1 MYLTAVREG
10 FLQIPGSDPDRVAE
24 VRAGLDPLTNEE
36 IRTRLPSEDQAV
48 DAAAIFAQLSDTTR
62 VRLLSM
68 LAASDLCVCEMA
80 DLLGMSQPAVSHH
93 LRLLRQCDVIRFR
106 KRGQRTVYYLSDNE
120 IGDTVK
126 RLLYAVKNGKGQN
139 NG

>member
-1 MYLTAVREG
+1 MKELNATPICGESHID
-10 FLQIPGSDPDRVAE
+10 QQHED
-24 VRAGLDPLTNEE
+24 E
-36 IRTRLPSEDQAV
+36 IRARLPGEDEAV
-48 DAAAIFAQLSDTTR
+48 DAAAIFAHLSDTTR

-68 LAASDLCVCEMA
+68 LAVSDMCVCEMA

-93 LRLLRQCDVIRFR
+93 LRILRQCDVIRFR
-106 KRGQRTVYYLSDNE
+106 KWGQKTVYYLSDNE

-126 RLLYAVKNGKGQN
+126 RLLHTVADGKGQN

>member
-1 MYLTAVREG
+1 M
-10 FLQIPGSDPDRVAE
+10 
-24 VRAGLDPLTNEE
+24 RAH
-36 IRTRLPSEDQAV
+36 LPSEDEAA
-48 DAAAIFAQLSDTTR
+48 DAAAVFTHLSDTTR
-62 VRLLSM
+62 VKLLSM
-68 LAASDLCVCEMA
+68 LAVSDMCVCEMA

>member
-1 MYLTAVREG
+1 MEEHLTAPLCCEDHIDPQHEE
-10 FLQIPGSDPDRVAE
+10 QI
-24 VRAGLDPLTNEE
+24 RA
-36 IRTRLPSEDQAV
+36 RLPGDAEAADLAAV
-48 DAAAIFAQLSDTTR
+48 FTHLSDSTR
-62 VRLLSM
+62 VKLLSM

-93 LRLLRQCDVIRFR
+93 LRILRQCDVIRFR
-106 KRGQRTVYYLSDNE
+106 KWGQKTVYYLSDNE

-126 RLLYAVKNGKGQN
+126 RLLHTVADGKGQN